1 MPANADEPRND
12 AVSEG
17 ALASQSQLEAP
28 AAAPSAIPGLPVPV
42 GDDED
47 AGDDALAPDELAALI
62 EPEPA
67 AATQLR
73 PGSRCKGV
81 IVSVGETDALVAFG
95 EKVEG
100 RVPLEEFRQANG
112 EIVAQIGQEIDVVV
126 ERLGAPGMPALL
138 AHRRVREA
146 GAWDRVEAA
155 FAARTPLQARVV
167 ERVKGGLRVDIGVSA
182 FLPGSL
188 VDIRPARDLD
198 AWVGQETEVVVVDCN
213 RRRSNAV
220 VSRSELLKAE
230 RQQRQA
236 ETLARLVEGE
246 TATGI
251 VKNITSYGVFVDLG
265 GIDGLIKL
273 TELSYGRVGN
283 PSELVQTGQEVTAKV
298 LRVEPEKERVAL
310 SLRAMH
316 PDPWATIA
324 ERYAVGDRVRG
335 TVASVTDYGAFVRL
349 EAGVEGLIHIS
360 EIDWSR
366 QLKHPSKTFS
376 PGAETEAVVV
386 AVRPKQRRISL
397 SFKQLAPDPW
407 DQYGAGFEVGQ
418 VLAGTVRRV
427 VDYGLFVEIVAG
439 IEGLVHVSDLAWDAR
454 SRKPKDFASKGQQIN
469 TVILNV
475 DVANRR
481 LSLGIKQLQPDTWD
495 TYLSQAAV
503 GDAVPGL
510 VRSKKDYG
518 FFVELAPGVDGLCH
532 VSQAPKRQD
541 LETGRRYTFEILDVN
556 ERGRRISLR
565 CEDATPLAEDG
576 AQPDQADESA
586 VLTD

>member
-28 AAAPSAIPGLPVPV
+28 AAAPSAIPGLPVPA

-565 CEDATPLAEDG
+565 CEDSTPLAEDG